1 MIFPHSGETAMCHV
15 EKSSLP
21 LGGRQRED
29 SSFCTL
35 FSATNT
41 ATVRKALSAHQ
52 PEMTPRSR
60 VWIRMLG
67 VQSRASS
74 PQGT

>member
-1 MIFPHSGETAMCHV
+1 MNRMIFPYSGETAMCYV
-15 EKSSLP
+15 EKKLSLP
-21 LGGRQRED
+21 LSGSQRED
-29 SSFCTL
+29 LSFFTL

-60 VWIRMLG
+60 VWVRKL
-67 VQSRASS
+67 
-74 PQGT
+74 